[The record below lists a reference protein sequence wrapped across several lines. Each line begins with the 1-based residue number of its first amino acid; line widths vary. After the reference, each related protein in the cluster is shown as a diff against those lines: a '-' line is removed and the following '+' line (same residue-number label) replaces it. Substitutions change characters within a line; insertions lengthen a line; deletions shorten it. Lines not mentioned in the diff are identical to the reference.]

1 MKRFRDSILFR
12 SLLRFFAWWSG
23 MFSLI
28 AGTMNC
34 PCCGQQGCP
43 NGILG
48 AGIFAAIIAGI
59 VAVFRWLG
67 IMKSVKKVCTD
78 NYAHVIPKNNMPQ
91 TKD

>member
-1 MKRFRDSILFR
+1 M
-12 SLLRFFAWWSG
+12 LRFFAWWSG

-28 AGTMNC
+28 VGTTNC

-59 VAVFRWLG
+59 IAMFRWLG
-67 IMKSVKKVCTD
+67 IMKVGKKVA
-78 NYAHVIPKNNMPQ
+78 AHSQDVPAESEK
-91 TKD
+91 TSV